1 MSEKVFNGS
10 FHGVGSIHQVDYTI
24 RLKEA
29 NGVLAVSLT
38 RQESADVWEGV
49 FDEDFIENLTKK
61 TGNMKSFK
69 VFVKMLHSA
78 FEMTSE
84 SVLLDVLTA
93 RDLELLRERKKRETI
108 STGSLAPGNAT
119 LSSSQ
124 RIDDS
129 KMFIILTYIVE
140 FDKVHY
146 PLSLTKSSPAQEK
159 NHLVGMIESLR
170 KELAFYKSQSQQS
183 RLALLR
189 QHRDQRKPCAQPDR
203 SFPHGQL
210 SLSFCAQSCRQ

>member
-1 MSEKVFNGS
+1 MSEKVYDGS
-10 FHGVGSIHQVDYTI
+10 FHGVAARDQVDYSI
-24 RLKEA
+24 RLKET
-29 NGVLAVSLT
+29 NGVLAVSLS
-38 RQESADVWEGV
+38 RQETAECWEGS
-49 FDEDFIENLTKK
+49 FDEEFIENLTKK

-93 RDLELLRERKKRETI
+93 RDLELLRERKKRE
-108 STGSLAPGNAT
+108 SFSAGGLAPGHPSLA
-119 LSSSQ
+119 SSQ

-129 KMFIILTYIVE
+129 KMFVILTYIVE

-146 PLSLTKSSPAQEK
+146 PLSLVKSVPAQEK
-159 NHLVGMIESLR
+159 THLVGVIDALR

-183 RLALLR
+183 T
-189 QHRDQRKPCAQPDR
+189 
-203 SFPHGQL
+203 L
-210 SLSFCAQSCRQ
+210 S